1 MRTKKIPQRYE
12 DFELNFSIVDE
23 PSSCQEATT
32 SDAWRSAMQR
42 EYDVLI
48 KNGTWTLVDPPIGAK
63 PIGCKWVYKNKYKA
77 DASLDKHK
85 VRLVTKGYAQ
95 REGVDY
101 TETFSPTTKW
111 GTIRALFSL
120 AAQKGLH
127 IHHIDVKATFL
138 NRDLKEGVYM
148 LQPQGFVIKGQE

>member
-1 MRTKKIPQRYE
+1 MQTKKIPQRYE
-12 DFELNFSIVDE
+12 DFELNFSIFDE

-48 KNGTWTLVDPPIGAK
+48 NNGTWMLVDPPIGAK

-77 DASLDKHK
+77 DGSLDKHK

-101 TETFSPTTKW
+101 TETFAPTARW
-111 GTIRALFSL
+111 GTI
-120 AAQKGLH
+120 
-127 IHHIDVKATFL
+127 
-138 NRDLKEGVYM
+138 
-148 LQPQGFVIKGQE
+148 